1 MEKETSEANKK
12 TAGQFFEYFAN
23 GETKQ
28 IENLWG
34 KGYKFHFPGSP
45 QALSKEGSL
54 KLIEEYTTGF
64 PDLKFSLEYQIS
76 EGDLVVTRFTVK
88 GTHTGTFQGIPA
100 TNKKVTVTAFATHK
114 IVNGKIE
121 EEWAEFDAL
130 GTMQQIGAVHEMVHA
145 HH

>member
-1 MEKETSEANKK
+1 MEKDTVEANKK
-12 TAGQFFEYFAN
+12 ITRQFFEYFAN

-34 KGYKFHFPGSP
+34 SGYKFHFPGKSQP
-45 QALSKEGSL
+45 LSKKESSQ
-54 KLIEEYTTGF
+54 LIEEYVTGF
-64 PDLKFSLEYQIS
+64 PDLNFTIEYQVA
-76 EGDLVVTRFTVK
+76 EEDQVVTRFTAS

-100 TNKKVTVTAFATHK
+100 TNKKVTITAFGTHK

-130 GTMQQIGAVHEMVHA
+130 GMMQQIGVVHELDVH